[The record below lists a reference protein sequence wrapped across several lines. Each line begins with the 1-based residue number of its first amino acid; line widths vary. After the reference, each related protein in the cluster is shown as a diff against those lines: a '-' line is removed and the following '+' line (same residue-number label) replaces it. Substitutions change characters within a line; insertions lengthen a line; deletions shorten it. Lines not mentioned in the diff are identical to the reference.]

1 MVFFGSYR
9 LGTGEHR
16 RAPGKTELLQAHAQP
31 QSAATTQV
39 TPATRKAK
47 RYLTRKLQREAI
59 ERSNW
64 AVWPID
70 QDWVKKH
77 ISLAALLDL
86 PEITWSRSVAN
97 WFRADHEGISV
108 FRRSEQPNVGWFVI
122 RKLSPLSTADGR
134 QVVFR
139 RPADALRAAHLHAYD
154 GLKEAVPI
162 GDGLHW
168 QVLPPWHSR
177 MQDTTPAH
185 RCTAG

>member
-1 MVFFGSYR
+1 M
-9 LGTGEHR
+9 
-16 RAPGKTELLQAHAQP
+16 
-31 QSAATTQV
+31 
-39 TPATRKAK
+39 
-47 RYLTRKLQREAI
+47 YLTRKLQREAI

-162 GDGLHW
+162 SDGLHW
-168 QVLPPWHSR
+168 QVLPPWQPDARHHTSTPLPR
-177 MQDTTPAH
+177 GINDPTRPCAQFLLDEQSHHRTTYSLSELSSLPPLLGA
-185 RCTAG
+185 RDGCVV